1 MSVKEIA
8 DGPELSEARREVLLR
23 QLDSI
28 FVAEGYRR
36 STMAELANRLR
47 CSKRAL
53 YQIAS
58 SKEDL
63 FLIIVA
69 REFDEIWQLGLAA
82 ERDSELLPDRIHN
95 YIAAAIVT
103 CRRWSPMFL
112 SDVESLPQAH
122 DLLELHLTER
132 MQRLEKMVMEG
143 IRKRVFRRINAKL
156 VAELIHVSASRF
168 CSPSFLEQSKINL
181 PSAIEQMCDLVWNG
195 LLSPDGVDV
204 KPKRK
209 R

>member
-1 MSVKEIA
+1 MSVKEIS
-8 DGPELSEARREVLLR
+8 GGSELSAARRETLLR
-23 QLDSI
+23 QLDAI

-82 ERDSELLPDRIHN
+82 ERDTDLLPDRIHN
-95 YIAAAIVT
+95 YVAAAIVT
-103 CRRWSPMFL
+103 CRRWTPLFL
-112 SDVESLPQAH
+112 SDVEGLPQAH
-122 DLLELHLTER
+122 DLLESHLTER
-132 MQRLEKMVMEG
+132 MERLEKMVLEG
-143 IRKRVFRRINAKL
+143 IRKKVFRRINAKL
-156 VAELIHVSASRF
+156 VAELIHVSALRF
-168 CSPSFLEQSKINL
+168 CSPSFLEQSEIDL
-181 PSAIEQMCDLVWNG
+181 PSAIEQMCDLVWSG
-195 LLSPDGVDV
+195 LLSPREVLGRPKV
-204 KPKRK
+204 KR
-209 R
+209 